1 MHTYR
6 CWKKQ
11 LWSLQS
17 GNSACI
23 SIKYPQKGEQARERE
38 RERERKK
45 RKDTEEH
52 RLGQKAL
59 DGLTQFS
66 DAEIPTPWLPPVKNV
81 DRSYWEGDI

>member
-38 RERERKK
+38 RERKK
-45 RKDTEEH
+45 REDTEEH
-52 RLGQKAL
+52 RLEEKAL
-59 DGLTQFS
+59 DGLPRFL
-66 DAEIPTPWLPPVKNV
+66 DAESPSPWLPPVKNV
-81 DRSYWEGDI
+81 DQSYWEGDI